1 MNNLKRVKINDTFW
15 GRYEKLITDSVI
27 PYQEN
32 ALLDRIPD
40 AEKSHAVEN
49 FRQAA
54 QVLKSGSC
62 NGEFYGMV
70 FQDSDVAKW
79 LEAASYSLLL
89 KPDPAL
95 EKRMDELIDLIG
107 QAQREDGYL
116 NTYFTVKEPGR
127 EWTNLMEAHELYCAG
142 HMIEAAVAYYE
153 CTGKRSLLDIMC
165 KMADHIYNHFIIEKA
180 PGYPGH
186 PEIELALVRLYEV
199 THDERYFELAKHFID
214 VRGVD
219 PEYFDKEC
227 KTKPFKV
234 WGMDP
239 FDKEYAQN
247 NMPLRD
253 LTQAT
258 GHAVRAV
265 YLYSGMADVA
275 AKTRDSALLSACQ
288 ALWKNITNR
297 QMYITGGIGAT
308 NQGEAFTTDYN
319 LPNDTVYAETCASIG
334 LIFFA
339 SRMLHL
345 EKKGEYADVM
355 EQALYNTVLAGM
367 QLDGQRFFYVNPLE
381 VIPGISGEIKTHKH
395 DLPERPKWFGC
406 ACCPPNVARLLGSLA
421 EYAWE
426 ETSDTIYSH
435 LFIGGSYACPDKGIS
450 VHTETGYPYSDK
462 VHYTFE
468 AESSRK
474 LTFAIRIPSWSKDS
488 VDSIEVSSATSAKEI
503 SYKDGYL
510 YISGYFDSND
520 SITLTLDMQVSY
532 VYANLQV
539 ASDSGLVAVK
549 RGPLVYCV
557 EGVDNDN
564 DVLSLRINTD
574 KAPVIKDY
582 QADDLYGICRIQIP
596 GYRLS
601 FEEDCLYST
610 SRPTATE
617 CTICAIPYY
626 AWGNRGLNQ
635 MRVWLPEMH

>member
-219 PEYFDKEC
+219 PDYFDKEC

-275 AKTRDSALLSACQ
+275 AKTRDSALLSA
-288 ALWKNITNR
+288 
-297 QMYITGGIGAT
+297 
-308 NQGEAFTTDYN
+308 
-319 LPNDTVYAETCASIG
+319 
-334 LIFFA
+334 
-339 SRMLHL
+339 
-345 EKKGEYADVM
+345 
-355 EQALYNTVLAGM
+355 
-367 QLDGQRFFYVNPLE
+367 
-381 VIPGISGEIKTHKH
+381 
-395 DLPERPKWFGC
+395 
-406 ACCPPNVARLLGSLA
+406 
-421 EYAWE
+421 
-426 ETSDTIYSH
+426 
-435 LFIGGSYACPDKGIS
+435 
-450 VHTETGYPYSDK
+450 
-462 VHYTFE
+462 
-468 AESSRK
+468 
-474 LTFAIRIPSWSKDS
+474 
-488 VDSIEVSSATSAKEI
+488 
-503 SYKDGYL
+503 
-510 YISGYFDSND
+510 
-520 SITLTLDMQVSY
+520 
-532 VYANLQV
+532 
-539 ASDSGLVAVK
+539 
-549 RGPLVYCV
+549 
-557 EGVDNDN
+557 
-564 DVLSLRINTD
+564 
-574 KAPVIKDY
+574 
-582 QADDLYGICRIQIP
+582 
-596 GYRLS
+596 
-601 FEEDCLYST
+601 
-610 SRPTATE
+610 
-617 CTICAIPYY
+617 
-626 AWGNRGLNQ
+626 
-635 MRVWLPEMH
+635 